1 MLVHLIRTKGVS
13 DELYFGCYEFL
24 NHFVG
29 PYNFELSDK
38 PRELTIKDEIR
49 IVKPEDP
56 SYHKKELLKKIDLSP
71 SMEMLEQERK
81 SWRDLF
87 RINNKYRKSKDVIVK
102 RRDESFESMVS
113 ESRNDYKFM
122 PELNSE
128 PAAEELSDFY
138 FPESTEPYIVIL
150 LTEHANHQNWFVGYD
165 PNLRGNY
172 FIHTDGWDHFTSGDP
187 RYPICYHIA
196 STLLKHAMF
205 DNPQEMGNYMH
216 YESKGCIMD
225 FCQNKT
231 EVMLKLRTA
240 DVCPDCQII
249 IREKHIPHMQLRY
262 TFEMMEDIRRQLL
275 FKERYD
281 LLRQPTP
288 LMVKGRSQKIVLPEM
303 GMLQISLSPTERAVY
318 LLFLNHPEGIR
329 LAEMGDY
336 KAELRGILNKVS
348 PSDSRETIEGQ
359 LENLCEYNSNS
370 LSEKMS
376 RIKRKF
382 DEKLGAAMSEHYY
395 IKGPNGGIKKID
407 LDRNLLKFED
417 N

>member
-1 MLVHLIRTKGVS
+1 MIVHLIRTKGVS

-38 PRELTIKDEIR
+38 PREITIKDEIR

-56 SYHKKELLKKIDLSP
+56 KYFKKEIISKAELSD

-87 RINNKYRKSKDVIVK
+87 RINNKYRKSINELDDIQPKYNQSK
-102 RRDESFESMVS
+102 SFEVS
-113 ESRNDYKFM
+113 LDSDDM
-122 PELNSE
+122 LLSE
-128 PAAEELSDFY
+128 ASSEYRRSADV
-138 FPESTEPYIVIL
+138 VIL
-150 LTEHANHQNWFVGYD
+150 LTEHSNHENWFVGYD
-165 PNLRGNY
+165 PNLKGNY
-172 FIHTDGWDHFTSGDP
+172 FIHTDGWEHFTSGDP

-205 DNPQEMGNYMH
+205 DNPQEMGNYTH

-225 FCQNKT
+225 FCQNKS

-240 DVCPDCQII
+240 DVCPDCQKI
-249 IREKHIPHMQLRY
+249 IRAKQIPHMQLRY

-288 LMVKGRSQKIVLPEM
+288 MQIKGRTQKIFLPDF
-303 GMLQISLSPTERAVY
+303 GMLHINLSPTERAVY

-336 KAELRGILNKVS
+336 KAELRGILNQIS
-348 PSDSRETIEGQ
+348 PSDSRDAIEGQ

-382 DEKLGAAMSEHYY
+382 DEKLGTAMAEHYY
-395 IKGPNGGIKKID
+395 IKGPNGGLKKID
-407 LDRNLLKFED
+407 LDHNYLQYED